1 VVWFAVTTVVWFAAL
16 ACLITWYVWY
26 IRKERHNA

>member
-1 VVWFAVTTVVWFAAL
+1 VVWFAAL
-16 ACLITWYVWY
+16 ACLITWHVWY